1 MKDIPADSLIKNYFP
16 VDYIDSFSKVMVT
29 GQALTPEDF
38 RNLAFS
44 RFPKWIGWLMNFRN
58 AIVKPLGLDTA
69 TRFTDMVLDK
79 NLHEEILGMPDKH
92 LDFHVS
98 MWCGEYHEGKQELRI
113 TTVVKYNNWL
123 GRAYFFIIRPFH
135 GIIVKS
141 ILKHVAGDRGSIYLS
156 GATRNRTGDTRIFS
170 PLLYQL
176 SYGTMFISFAV
187 AKVVKL
193 LDYAIAFIIK
203 NADNW
208 LYG

>member
-1 MKDIPADSLIKNYFP
+1 MAHIGGFFIGLKKSHRISNFLLHQIAYFCGQYIK
-16 VDYIDSFSKVMVT
+16 K
-29 GQALTPEDF
+29 
-38 RNLAFS
+38 
-44 RFPKWIGWLMNFRN
+44 
-58 AIVKPLGLDTA
+58 KPLKKLYFSG
-69 TRFTDMVLDK
+69 F
-79 NLHEEILGMPDKH
+79 H
-92 LDFHVS
+92 DFS
-98 MWCGEYHEGKQELRI
+98 FCK
-113 TTVVKYNNWL
+113 
-123 GRAYFFIIRPFH
+123 
-135 GIIVKS
+135 
-141 ILKHVAGDRGSIYLS
+141 S